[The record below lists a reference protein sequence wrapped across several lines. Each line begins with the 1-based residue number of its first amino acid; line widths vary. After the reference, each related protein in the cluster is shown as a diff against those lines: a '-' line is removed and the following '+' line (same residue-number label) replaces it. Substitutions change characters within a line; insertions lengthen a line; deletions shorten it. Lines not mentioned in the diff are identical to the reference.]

1 MGEFLRFRRMV
12 TPVLIQLLFWLGVL
26 AAIGG
31 GVVLMI
37 TENVPVGLAVV
48 LLGPIAVRVYAELLI
63 VLFRIHSALQRM
75 AQQLERAP
83 AVAGGPGSA
92 PGGGYGGYQGG
103 PRTGPQGPPQGGAPG
118 GPPPQGPGTPPP
130 PGSSHP
136 GG

>member
-26 AAIGG
+26 TAIGG

-103 PRTGPQGPPQGGAPG
+103 PRTAPQGPPQEGAPG
-118 GPPPQGPGTPPP
+118 GPPPQEPGTPPP